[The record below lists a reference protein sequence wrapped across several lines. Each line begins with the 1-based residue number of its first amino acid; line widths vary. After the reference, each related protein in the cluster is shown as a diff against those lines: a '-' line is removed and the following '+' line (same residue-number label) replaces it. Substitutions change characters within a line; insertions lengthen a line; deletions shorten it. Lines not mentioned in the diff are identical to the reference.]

1 MATTQRRKNTKTKDE
16 SKVGRLVMHRVMV
29 TLPEEIHEQ
38 LKTLAKAEGVSVSH
52 YIAYAIARQVDAVE
66 SDARLGTPV
75 ETIDTQKSASTGLP
89 SFDSK
94 QSRNPATNENQ
105 ATTLGMNSVDVN
117 HL

>member
-1 MATTQRRKNTKTKDE
+1 
-16 SKVGRLVMHRVMV
+16 MHRVMV

-66 SDARLGTPV
+66 GSTQSDPSV
-75 ETIDTQKSASTGLP
+75 ETIDTRKPASTGLP
-89 SFDSK
+89 SPNSQ
-94 QSRNPATNENQ
+94 QSRSATSVNQ
-105 ATTLGMNSVDVN
+105 ATTLGMNNVDVD